1 LPHPKTI
8 YIQRRTQSLDHNTN
22 AAGRD
27 VIRYT
32 ISKTALIVMFRLFI
46 SKSRSMNVT
55 YAKRNLRRKF
65 ICRIIKTFI
74 PERDLTYVTFLDVAS
89 PSYTNQDF
97 LLTRRLI
104 MVSTPPGTK
113 DNLIIPKNSKIKA
126 CKL

>member
-1 LPHPKTI
+1 
-8 YIQRRTQSLDHNTN
+8 
-22 AAGRD
+22 

>member
-1 LPHPKTI
+1 LTHPKTI
-8 YIQRRTQSLDHNTN
+8 KIQRRTQSLAHSIN

-126 CKL
+126 YKL